1 MTVVELFIKEHALFR
16 VLLDKLELD
25 LAQTEERARA
35 DVSEA
40 LRTLLP
46 ALDRHAEIEDV
57 VFRDPPDIADD
68 RGQALEEVETQHREL
83 ARLRDEVLLALEES
97 LDEYPLEELR
107 RLTASLIG
115 NLRIHLETEEARLWP
130 LYRSA
135 LARSLDAVVP
145 IHIDKRAQALESAL
159 DRGIAAISH
168 GSPAK

>member
-1 MTVVELFIKEHALFR
+1 VTFDVGIALQGRSQRAFELGQVMDPQVRAVRVGPGRVETIAGEAG
-16 VLLDKLELD
+16 LE
-25 LAQTEERARA
+25 RR
-35 DVSEA
+35 
-40 LRTLLP
+40 
-46 ALDRHAEIEDV
+46 I
-57 VFRDPPDIADD
+57 PP
-68 RGQALEEVETQHREL
+68 QLEELEDLPGPL